1 MQVLV
6 QYSCMHRRG
15 YKSVSTELK
24 TSKSR
29 PKTPKRNSRILSHSR
44 LARRA
49 AAAKGKSRAFDG
61 PADTMG
67 WASKGRAPPPLSLGA
82 GMSSSLDDC
91 MRTGSCPW
99 LLSILLSVSGALAL
113 VALAACVCVFRYRAA
128 LQKLQRRNVEA
139 TSSNEVTTRVAP
151 PENFSGQQVLP
162 SVDESANMV
171 SALDPGTGLH
181 TFFGIRRSWLVWPR
195 TSPSE
200 DDEIISIS
208 YDLSTTDKSSEPG
221 AFDSG
226 SDAREEQP
234 ESPGVSTPRGTLR
247 HRLGAHFSSRRQ
259 AATEGLPSDHQ
270 ARRAEYKA
278 AKRTLRDFERAFES
292 QHSRKPRYK
301 KDWDPVYD
309 VYLRYEALRREE
321 SPRSAEHAVGH
332 AMVLSRP
339 RAELS
344 AELIV
349 AAATAAAETTAAAAA
364 AAASIPAPRGGQ
376 NLGAYIGVPKKVPS
390 KGVAAAYLEPT
401 CVLASSAPR
410 HCASPLTSPLGH
422 RDSGAGVGA
431 HVVDAEVRA
440 APEFGHEVGSRT
452 SARAERAKKEAA
464 LSDARCGPSQQLAR
478 TCDRCGRRACTCER
492 LSL

>member
-1 MQVLV
+1 
-6 QYSCMHRRG
+6 
-15 YKSVSTELK
+15 
-24 TSKSR
+24 
-29 PKTPKRNSRILSHSR
+29 
-44 LARRA
+44 
-49 AAAKGKSRAFDG
+49 
-61 PADTMG
+61 
-67 WASKGRAPPPLSLGA
+67 
-82 GMSSSLDDC
+82 

-99 LLSILLSVSGALAL
+99 LLRALLSVSAALAL

-128 LQKLQRRNVEA
+128 LQKLQKSSVEA
-139 TSSNEVTTRVAP
+139 TSSTKVTTQVAN
-151 PENFSGQQVLP
+151 PENFSGHQVLP
-162 SVDESANMV
+162 SVESANMT

-181 TFFGIRRSWLVWPR
+181 TFLGIRRSWLVWPR
-195 TSPSE
+195 TIPSD

-221 AFDSG
+221 AFDNAIDSG

-321 SPRSAEHAVGH
+321 SPRSAEHAV
-332 AMVLSRP
+332 VLSRP
-339 RAELS
+339 RAEL
-344 AELIV
+344 IV
-349 AAATAAAETTAAAAA
+349 AAATSAAATTAAAA

-376 NLGAYIGVPKKVPS
+376 NLGHNLVACIGVPKTAS
-390 KGVAAAYLEPT
+390 IAGAAAAYLQPT

-410 HCASPLTSPLGH
+410 HCASPLVTPLGH

-431 HVVDAEVRA
+431 RVVDAEVRA
-440 APEFGHEVGSRT
+440 APEIGHEIGSR

-464 LSDARCGPSQQLAR
+464 LSDARSGPSRQLAR

>member
-1 MQVLV
+1 
-6 QYSCMHRRG
+6 
-15 YKSVSTELK
+15 
-24 TSKSR
+24 
-29 PKTPKRNSRILSHSR
+29 
-44 LARRA
+44 
-49 AAAKGKSRAFDG
+49 
-61 PADTMG
+61 
-67 WASKGRAPPPLSLGA
+67 
-82 GMSSSLDDC
+82 

-99 LLSILLSVSGALAL
+99 LLRALLSVSAALAL

-128 LQKLQRRNVEA
+128 LQKLQKSSVEA
-139 TSSNEVTTRVAP
+139 TSSTKVTTQVAN
-151 PENFSGQQVLP
+151 PENVSGQQVLP
-162 SVDESANMV
+162 SVESANMMS

-181 TFFGIRRSWLVWPR
+181 TFLGIRRSWLVWPR
-195 TSPSE
+195 TIPSD

-221 AFDSG
+221 AFDNAFDSG

-321 SPRSAEHAVGH
+321 SPRSAEHAV
-332 AMVLSRP
+332 VLSRP
-339 RAELS
+339 RAEL
-344 AELIV
+344 IV
-349 AAATAAAETTAAAAA
+349 AAATSAAATTAAAAS
-364 AAASIPAPRGGQ
+364 AASIPAP
-376 NLGAYIGVPKKVPS
+376 P
-390 KGVAAAYLEPT
+390 AAYLQPT

-410 HCASPLTSPLGH
+410 HCASPLVTPLGH

-431 HVVDAEVRA
+431 RVVDAEVRA
-440 APEFGHEVGSRT
+440 APEIGHEIGSR

-464 LSDARCGPSQQLAR
+464 LSDARSGPSRQLAR
-478 TCDRCGRRACTCER
+478 TCDRCGRRACTCTCER

>member
-1 MQVLV
+1 
-6 QYSCMHRRG
+6 
-15 YKSVSTELK
+15 
-24 TSKSR
+24 
-29 PKTPKRNSRILSHSR
+29 
-44 LARRA
+44 
-49 AAAKGKSRAFDG
+49 
-61 PADTMG
+61 
-67 WASKGRAPPPLSLGA
+67 
-82 GMSSSLDDC
+82 

-99 LLSILLSVSGALAL
+99 LLRALLSVSAALAL

-128 LQKLQRRNVEA
+128 LQKLQKSSVEA
-139 TSSNEVTTRVAP
+139 TNSTKVTTQVAN
-151 PENFSGQQVLP
+151 PENFSGHQVLP
-162 SVDESANMV
+162 SVESANMT

-181 TFFGIRRSWLVWPR
+181 TFLGIRRSWLVWPR
-195 TSPSE
+195 TIPSD

-221 AFDSG
+221 AFDNAIDSG

-321 SPRSAEHAVGH
+321 SPRSAEHAV
-332 AMVLSRP
+332 VLSRP
-339 RAELS
+339 RAEL
-344 AELIV
+344 IV
-349 AAATAAAETTAAAAA
+349 AAATSAAATTA

-376 NLGAYIGVPKKVPS
+376 NLGHNLGQNLGHNLVACIGVPKTAS
-390 KGVAAAYLEPT
+390 IAGAAAAYLQPT

-410 HCASPLTSPLGH
+410 HCASPLVTPLGH

-431 HVVDAEVRA
+431 RVVDAEVRA
-440 APEFGHEVGSRT
+440 APEIGHEIGSR

-464 LSDARCGPSQQLAR
+464 LSDARSGPSRQLAR

>member
-1 MQVLV
+1 
-6 QYSCMHRRG
+6 
-15 YKSVSTELK
+15 
-24 TSKSR
+24 
-29 PKTPKRNSRILSHSR
+29 
-44 LARRA
+44 
-49 AAAKGKSRAFDG
+49 
-61 PADTMG
+61 
-67 WASKGRAPPPLSLGA
+67 
-82 GMSSSLDDC
+82 

-99 LLSILLSVSGALAL
+99 LLRALLSVSAALAL

-128 LQKLQRRNVEA
+128 LQKLQKSSVEA
-139 TSSNEVTTRVAP
+139 TSSTKVTTQVAN

-162 SVDESANMV
+162 SVESANMMS

-181 TFFGIRRSWLVWPR
+181 TFLGIRRSWLVWPR
-195 TSPSE
+195 TIPSD

-221 AFDSG
+221 AFDNAIDSG

-321 SPRSAEHAVGH
+321 SPRSAEHAV
-332 AMVLSRP
+332 VLSRP
-339 RAELS
+339 RAEL
-344 AELIV
+344 IV
-349 AAATAAAETTAAAAA
+349 AAATSAAATTAAAA

-376 NLGAYIGVPKKVPS
+376 NLGQNLVACIWVPKTAS
-390 KGVAAAYLEPT
+390 IAGAAAAYLQPT

-410 HCASPLTSPLGH
+410 HCASPLVTPLGH

-431 HVVDAEVRA
+431 RVVDAEVRA
-440 APEFGHEVGSRT
+440 APEIGHEIGSR

-464 LSDARCGPSQQLAR
+464 LSDARSGPSRQLAR